1 LAPYVDHGARR
12 RTLMRVVSNAMM
24 DQAEIVQADRWER
37 GPLELVFLKDV
48 EALDIESELHLI
60 DWNRHHRAGWLRAA
74 GEVDF
79 ALKVAPRLREQ
90 ENPNVFLVPSVHGYT
105 ELHCMLASL
114 VPEAI
119 LRRHGLRKESTNA
132 WLMPLFAERSM
143 LDPTIAR
150 KATASVEAFN
160 EYLWP
165 KLAGRRGLR
174 NDFSPVSSLRLLA
187 SDTPY
192 WMSRLYRLALAR
204 WDSMGPT
211 RHEDRDWK
219 SLDVLWEEL
228 RQQVPVEHL
237 KGVTLSR
244 PYYGGTLWDENDQR
258 ECDGVLEELLG
269 DGGGQES
276 LEPVL
281 QVLNSS
287 RTHEDFSDRY
297 SWVKE
302 DFERS
307 FYSKRSKI
315 RVSLVETVDDV
326 PVWSA
331 PEPEGYGN
339 VLFRD
344 VLSFFDAKDRH
355 LVLALRHG
363 KTVSEI
369 AREQGLKGHA
379 SVSRRLKRI
388 RAKVREVLKG

>member
-1 LAPYVDHGARR
+1 
-12 RTLMRVVSNAMM
+12 
-24 DQAEIVQADRWER
+24 
-37 GPLELVFLKDV
+37 
-48 EALDIESELHLI
+48 
-60 DWNRHHRAGWLRAA
+60 
-74 GEVDF
+74 
-79 ALKVAPRLREQ
+79 
-90 ENPNVFLVPSVHGYT
+90 
-105 ELHCMLASL
+105 
-114 VPEAI
+114 
-119 LRRHGLRKESTNA
+119 
-132 WLMPLFAERSM
+132 
-143 LDPTIAR
+143 
-150 KATASVEAFN
+150 
-160 EYLWP
+160 
-165 KLAGRRGLR
+165 
-174 NDFSPVSSLRLLA
+174 
-187 SDTPY
+187 
-192 WMSRLYRLALAR
+192 
-204 WDSMGPT
+204 MGPT